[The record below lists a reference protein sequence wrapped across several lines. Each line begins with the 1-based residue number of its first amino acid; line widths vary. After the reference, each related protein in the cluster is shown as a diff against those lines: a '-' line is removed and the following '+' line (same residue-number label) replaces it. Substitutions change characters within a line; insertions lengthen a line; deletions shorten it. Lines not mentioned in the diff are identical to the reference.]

1 MVQFDA
7 RNMTLLESLVVA
19 NVYLAPEKLQEEL
32 GISKRTLQYDVE
44 KINKELDN
52 IGLDGIQS
60 VRGQGYYLLEE
71 EKPTMKEILENREAS
86 HKVFSASERRI
97 RILFFLLVTDARVI
111 IDTINECNEVSR
123 NTSLQDI
130 KQLKLALKQFN
141 LELIYD
147 RKNGNMVLGDERSIR
162 QFFIHYCM
170 NNEEIAT
177 ADQLLD
183 LMKINPMIKNQ
194 ELFPYLDKIF
204 EILAVTEKK
213 IGIRYTDEVIERI
226 GIMIFFFKERMK
238 RDCYLNEQ
246 EEHEVESFD
255 IAQEIYEQLQQT
267 EDFSINHAEITY
279 LGKLLLGASRL
290 NDDAAA
296 TGKLDIIV
304 EKIIA
309 EFERLAC
316 VNFEDHRNLKK
327 DLLLHLQPA
336 YYRLKFQIEWIN
348 PLRTDIKQSYSDV
361 YEITKKSLEPLEDLL
376 GETIPEDE
384 IAYVTI
390 LFGGYLSRKNNTLVE
405 RKKLL
410 IVCSKG
416 VGTSRM
422 IERQLSQL
430 LGERVEILEPIS
442 IREFEKGLYAP
453 DFIVSTLPIMEP
465 KAPVFIVSPILTEAQ
480 KQQLMKAIAPH
491 ILQKDSDARMLSSV
505 LDVVDQYAKVEDRE
519 KLAAKLKS
527 VLFQVQ
533 SDSQL
538 EKSPSLDELLP
549 QERIIFKES
558 VTDWQEAIRVA
569 SKPLQHEGY
578 ISKNY
583 QHAMIENIEK
593 LGPYIVIAPGIAL
606 PHASVDDGA
615 YRVGMS
621 LLRLDQPV
629 SFSSKAKDQVKLIIV
644 LASIDSYTHINA
656 LSQLTNSIMKHHL
669 LEQIEQAESA
679 AEIAA
684 MLTIK

>member
-7 RNMTLLESLVVA
+7 RNMALLESLVVA

-71 EKPTMKEILENREAS
+71 EKSTMKEILENREAS

-194 ELFPYLDKIF
+194 ELFPNLDTIF

-238 RDCYLNEQ
+238 RDCYLNEK

-316 VNFEDHRNLKK
+316 VNFEDHLNLKK

-361 YEITKKSLEPLEDLL
+361 YEITKKSLEPLEELL

-538 EKSPSLDELLP
+538 EKSPTLEELLP
-549 QERIIFKES
+549 KERIAFQES
-558 VTDWQEAIRVA
+558 VADWREAIQVA
-569 SKPLQHEGY
+569 SKSLQQEGY
-578 ISKNY
+578 ISRNY
-583 QHAMIENIEK
+583 QQAMIENIEK

-621 LLRLDQPV
+621 LLRLDKPV
-629 SFSSKAKDQVKLIIV
+629 SFSSKAKDQVRLIIV

-656 LSQLTNSIMKHHL
+656 LSQLTNLIMKHHL

>member
-7 RNMTLLESLVVA
+7 RNMMLLESLVVA

-71 EKPTMKEILENREAS
+71 EKPTIKEILENREAS

-141 LELIYD
+141 LELVYD

-194 ELFPYLDKIF
+194 ELFPKLDTIF

-213 IGIRYTDEVIERI
+213 IGIRYTDEVLERI

-238 RDCYLNEQ
+238 RNCYLNEH

-255 IAQEIYEQLQQT
+255 IAQEIYQQLQQS
-267 EDFSINHAEITY
+267 ENFNMNHAEITY

-296 TGKLDIIV
+296 EGKLDLIV

-538 EKSPSLDELLP
+538 EKSPTLEELLP
-549 QERIIFKES
+549 KERITFKES
-558 VTDWQEAIRVA
+558 VADWREAILVA
-569 SKPLQHEGY
+569 SKSLQQEGY
-578 ISKNY
+578 ISRNY

-621 LLRLDQPV
+621 LLRLNQPV

-656 LSQLTNSIMKHHL
+656 LSQLTNLIMKHHL
-669 LEQIEQAESA
+669 LEQIEQATSA

-684 MLTIK
+684 MLTIQ

>member
-7 RNMTLLESLVVA
+7 RNMALLESLVVA

-71 EKPTMKEILENREAS
+71 EKSTMKEILENREAS

-194 ELFPYLDKIF
+194 ELFPNLDTIF

-238 RDCYLNEQ
+238 RDCYLNEK

-361 YEITKKSLEPLEDLL
+361 YEITKKSLEPLEELL

-538 EKSPSLDELLP
+538 ERSPTLEELLP
-549 QERIIFKES
+549 KERITFQES
-558 VTDWQEAIRVA
+558 VADWREAIQVA
-569 SKPLQHEGY
+569 SKSLQQEGY
-578 ISKNY
+578 ISRNY
-583 QHAMIENIEK
+583 QQAMIENIEK

-621 LLRLDQPV
+621 LLRLDKPV
-629 SFSSKAKDQVKLIIV
+629 SFSSKAKDQVRLIIV

-656 LSQLTNSIMKHHL
+656 LSQLTNLIMKHHL

>member
-7 RNMTLLESLVVA
+7 RNMALLESLVVA

-71 EKPTMKEILENREAS
+71 EKSTMKEILENREAS

-194 ELFPYLDKIF
+194 ELFPNLDTIF

-238 RDCYLNEQ
+238 RDCYLNEK

-361 YEITKKSLEPLEDLL
+361 YEITKKSLEPLEELL

-384 IAYVTI
+384 VAYVTI

-538 EKSPSLDELLP
+538 EKSPTLEELLP
-549 QERIIFKES
+549 KERIIFQES
-558 VTDWQEAIRVA
+558 VADWREAIQVA
-569 SKPLQHEGY
+569 SKSLQQEGY
-578 ISKNY
+578 ISRNY
-583 QHAMIENIEK
+583 QQAMIENIEK

-621 LLRLDQPV
+621 LLRLDKPV
-629 SFSSKAKDQVKLIIV
+629 SFSSKAKDQVRLIIV

-656 LSQLTNSIMKHHL
+656 LSQLTNLIMKHHL

>member
-7 RNMTLLESLVVA
+7 RNMALLESLVVA

-71 EKPTMKEILENREAS
+71 EKSTIKEILENREAS

-194 ELFPYLDKIF
+194 ELFPNLDTIF

-238 RDCYLNEQ
+238 RDCYLNEK

-267 EDFSINHAEITY
+267 EDFSFNHAEITY

-361 YEITKKSLEPLEDLL
+361 YEITKKSLEPLEELL

-442 IREFEKGLYAP
+442 IREFEKGLYVP

-538 EKSPSLDELLP
+538 EKSPTLEELLP
-549 QERIIFKES
+549 KERITFQES
-558 VTDWQEAIRVA
+558 VADWREAIQVA
-569 SKPLQHEGY
+569 SKSLQQEGY
-578 ISKNY
+578 ISRNY
-583 QHAMIENIEK
+583 QQAMIENIEK

-621 LLRLDQPV
+621 LLRLDKTV
-629 SFSSKAKDQVKLIIV
+629 SFSSKAKDQVRLIIV

-656 LSQLTNSIMKHHL
+656 LSQLTNLIMKHHL

>member
-7 RNMTLLESLVVA
+7 RNMALLESLVVA

-71 EKPTMKEILENREAS
+71 EKSTMKEILENREAS

-194 ELFPYLDKIF
+194 ELFPNLDTIF

-238 RDCYLNEQ
+238 RDCYLNEK

-384 IAYVTI
+384 VAYVTI

-538 EKSPSLDELLP
+538 EKSPTLEELLP
-549 QERIIFKES
+549 KERIAFQES
-558 VTDWQEAIRVA
+558 VADWREAIQVA
-569 SKPLQHEGY
+569 SKSLQQEGY
-578 ISKNY
+578 ISRNY
-583 QHAMIENIEK
+583 QQAMIENIEK

-621 LLRLDQPV
+621 LLRLDKPV
-629 SFSSKAKDQVKLIIV
+629 SFSSKAKDQVRLIIV

-656 LSQLTNSIMKHHL
+656 LSQLTNLIMKHHL

>member
-7 RNMTLLESLVVA
+7 RNMVLLESLVVA

-71 EKPTMKEILENREAS
+71 EKSTMKEILENREAS
-86 HKVFSASERRI
+86 NKVFSASERRI

-238 RDCYLNEQ
+238 RDCYLDEH
-246 EEHEVESFD
+246 EEHEVESFH
-255 IAQEIYEQLQQT
+255 IAEEIYQQLQQT
-267 EDFSINHAEITY
+267 ENFSINHAEITY

-348 PLRTDIKQSYSDV
+348 PLRADIKQSYSDV

-442 IREFEKGLYAP
+442 IREFEKGLYTP

-519 KLAAKLKS
+519 KLASKLKS

-538 EKSPSLDELLP
+538 EKSPTLEELLP
-549 QERIIFKES
+549 KERITFQES
-558 VTDWQEAIRVA
+558 VADWREAIQVA
-569 SKPLQHEGY
+569 SKSLQQEGY
-578 ISKNY
+578 ISRNY

-621 LLRLDQPV
+621 LLRLDKPV

-656 LSQLTNSIMKHHL
+656 LSQLTNLIMKHHL

>member
-7 RNMTLLESLVVA
+7 RNMALLESLVVA

-71 EKPTMKEILENREAS
+71 EKSTMKEILENREAS

-183 LMKINPMIKNQ
+183 LMKINPMMKNQ
-194 ELFPYLDKIF
+194 ELFPNLDTIF

-238 RDCYLNEQ
+238 RDCYLNEK

-384 IAYVTI
+384 VAYVTI

-538 EKSPSLDELLP
+538 EKSPTLEELLP
-549 QERIIFKES
+549 KERITFQES
-558 VTDWQEAIRVA
+558 VADWREAIQVA
-569 SKPLQHEGY
+569 SKSLQQEGY
-578 ISKNY
+578 ISRNY

-621 LLRLDQPV
+621 LLRLDKPV
-629 SFSSKAKDQVKLIIV
+629 SFSSKAKDQVRLIIV

-656 LSQLTNSIMKHHL
+656 LSQLTNLIMKHHL

>member
-7 RNMTLLESLVVA
+7 RNMALLESLVVA

-71 EKPTMKEILENREAS
+71 EKTTIKEILENREAS

-141 LELIYD
+141 LELAYD

-194 ELFPYLDKIF
+194 ELFPNLDTIF

-361 YEITKKSLEPLEDLL
+361 YEITKKSLEPLEELL

-538 EKSPSLDELLP
+538 EKSPTLEELLP
-549 QERIIFKES
+549 KERITFQES
-558 VTDWQEAIRVA
+558 VADWREAIQVA
-569 SKPLQHEGY
+569 SKSLQQEGY
-578 ISKNY
+578 ISRNY

-621 LLRLDQPV
+621 LLRLDKTV

-656 LSQLTNSIMKHHL
+656 LSQLTNLIMKHHL

>member
-7 RNMTLLESLVVA
+7 RNMALLESLVVA
-19 NVYLAPEKLQEEL
+19 NIYLAPEKLQEEL

-141 LELIYD
+141 LELVYD

-194 ELFPYLDKIF
+194 ELFPKLDTIF

-213 IGIRYTDEVIERI
+213 IGIRYTDEVLERI

-238 RDCYLNEQ
+238 RNCYLNEQ

-255 IAQEIYEQLQQT
+255 IAQEIYQQLQQS
-267 EDFSINHAEITY
+267 ENFNMNHAEITY

-290 NDDAAA
+290 DDDAAA
-296 TGKLDIIV
+296 EGKLDLIV

-538 EKSPSLDELLP
+538 EKSPTLEELLP
-549 QERIIFKES
+549 KERITFKES
-558 VTDWQEAIRVA
+558 VADWREAILVA
-569 SKPLQHEGY
+569 SKSLQQEGY
-578 ISKNY
+578 ISRNY

-621 LLRLDQPV
+621 LLRLNQPV

-656 LSQLTNSIMKHHL
+656 LSQLTNLIMKHHL
-669 LEQIEQAESA
+669 LEQIEQATSA

-684 MLTIK
+684 MLTIQ

>member
-19 NVYLAPEKLQEEL
+19 NVYLAPENLQEEL

-71 EKPTMKEILENREAS
+71 EKTTIKEILENREAS

-141 LELIYD
+141 LELAYD

-194 ELFPYLDKIF
+194 ELFPNLDTIF

-296 TGKLDIIV
+296 EGKLDIIV

-361 YEITKKSLEPLEDLL
+361 YEITKKSLEPLEELL

-538 EKSPSLDELLP
+538 EKSPTLEELLP
-549 QERIIFKES
+549 KERITFQES
-558 VTDWQEAIRVA
+558 VADWREAIQVA
-569 SKPLQHEGY
+569 SKSLQQEGY
-578 ISKNY
+578 ISRNY

-615 YRVGMS
+615 YRIGMS
-621 LLRLDQPV
+621 LLRLDKTV

-656 LSQLTNSIMKHHL
+656 LSQLTNLIMKHHL

>member
-7 RNMTLLESLVVA
+7 RNMALLESLVVA

-71 EKPTMKEILENREAS
+71 EKSTMKEILENREAS

-194 ELFPYLDKIF
+194 ELFPNLDTIF

-238 RDCYLNEQ
+238 RDCYLNEK

-316 VNFEDHRNLKK
+316 VNFEDHLNLKK

-361 YEITKKSLEPLEDLL
+361 YEITKKSLEPLEELL

-538 EKSPSLDELLP
+538 ERSPTLEELLP
-549 QERIIFKES
+549 KERITFQES
-558 VTDWQEAIRVA
+558 VADWREAIQVA
-569 SKPLQHEGY
+569 SKSLQQEGY
-578 ISKNY
+578 ISRNY
-583 QHAMIENIEK
+583 QQAMIENIEK

-621 LLRLDQPV
+621 LLRLDKPV
-629 SFSSKAKDQVKLIIV
+629 SFSSKAKDQVRLIIV

-656 LSQLTNSIMKHHL
+656 LSQLTNLIMKHHL

>member
-7 RNMTLLESLVVA
+7 RNMALLESLVVA

-71 EKPTMKEILENREAS
+71 EKSTMKEILENREAS

-194 ELFPYLDKIF
+194 ELFPNLDTIF

-361 YEITKKSLEPLEDLL
+361 YEITKKSLEPLEELL

-538 EKSPSLDELLP
+538 EKSPTLEELLP
-549 QERIIFKES
+549 KERITFQES
-558 VTDWQEAIRVA
+558 VADWREAIQVA
-569 SKPLQHEGY
+569 SKSLQQEGY
-578 ISKNY
+578 ISRNY

-621 LLRLDQPV
+621 LLRLDKPV

-656 LSQLTNSIMKHHL
+656 LSQLTNLIMKHHL

>member
-7 RNMTLLESLVVA
+7 RNMALLESLVVA

-71 EKPTMKEILENREAS
+71 EKSTMKEILENREAS

-194 ELFPYLDKIF
+194 ELFPNLDTIF

-238 RDCYLNEQ
+238 RDCYLNEK

-316 VNFEDHRNLKK
+316 VNFEDHLNLKK

-442 IREFEKGLYAP
+442 IREFEKGLYVP

-538 EKSPSLDELLP
+538 EKSPTLEELLP
-549 QERIIFKES
+549 KERIAFQES
-558 VTDWQEAIRVA
+558 VADWREAIQVA
-569 SKPLQHEGY
+569 SKSLQQEGY
-578 ISKNY
+578 ISRNY

-621 LLRLDQPV
+621 LLRLDKPV
-629 SFSSKAKDQVKLIIV
+629 SFSSKAKDQVRLIIV

-656 LSQLTNSIMKHHL
+656 LSQLTNLIMKHHL

>member
-71 EKPTMKEILENREAS
+71 EKTTIKEILENREAS

-183 LMKINPMIKNQ
+183 LMKINPMLKNQ
-194 ELFPYLDKIF
+194 ELFPNLDTIF

-361 YEITKKSLEPLEDLL
+361 YEITKKSLEPLEELL

-538 EKSPSLDELLP
+538 EKSPTLEELLP
-549 QERIIFKES
+549 KERITFQES
-558 VTDWQEAIRVA
+558 VADWREAIQVA
-569 SKPLQHEGY
+569 SKSLQQEGY
-578 ISKNY
+578 ISRNY

-621 LLRLDQPV
+621 LLRLDKTV

-656 LSQLTNSIMKHHL
+656 LSQLTNLIMKHHL

>member
-7 RNMTLLESLVVA
+7 RNMALLESLVVA

-71 EKPTMKEILENREAS
+71 EKSTMKEILENRGAS

-194 ELFPYLDKIF
+194 ELFPNLDTIF

-238 RDCYLNEQ
+238 RDCYLKEQ

-361 YEITKKSLEPLEDLL
+361 YEITKKSLEPLEELL

-538 EKSPSLDELLP
+538 EKSPTLEELLP
-549 QERIIFKES
+549 KERITFQES
-558 VTDWQEAIRVA
+558 VADWREAIQVA
-569 SKPLQHEGY
+569 SKSLQQEGY
-578 ISKNY
+578 ISRNY

-621 LLRLDQPV
+621 LLRLDKPV

-656 LSQLTNSIMKHHL
+656 LSQLTNLIMKHHL

>member
-7 RNMTLLESLVVA
+7 RNMALLESLVVA

-71 EKPTMKEILENREAS
+71 EKSTMKEILENREAS

-183 LMKINPMIKNQ
+183 LMKINPMMKNQ
-194 ELFPYLDKIF
+194 ELFPNLDTIF

-238 RDCYLNEQ
+238 RDCYLNEK

-384 IAYVTI
+384 VAYVTI

-519 KLAAKLKS
+519 KLASKLKS

-538 EKSPSLDELLP
+538 EKSPTLEELLP
-549 QERIIFKES
+549 KERIIFQES
-558 VTDWQEAIRVA
+558 VADWREAIQVA
-569 SKPLQHEGY
+569 SKSLQQEGY
-578 ISKNY
+578 ISRNY
-583 QHAMIENIEK
+583 QQAMIENIEK

-621 LLRLDQPV
+621 LLRLDKPV
-629 SFSSKAKDQVKLIIV
+629 SFSSKAKDQVRLIIV

-656 LSQLTNSIMKHHL
+656 LSQLTNLIMKHHL

>member
-7 RNMTLLESLVVA
+7 RNMALLESLIVA

-246 EEHEVESFD
+246 EEHEVDSFH

-348 PLRTDIKQSYSDV
+348 PLRADIKQSYSDV

-656 LSQLTNSIMKHHL
+656 LSQLTNLIMKHHL

>member
-19 NVYLAPEKLQEEL
+19 NVYLAPENLQEEL

-71 EKPTMKEILENREAS
+71 EKTTIKEILENREAS
-86 HKVFSASERRI
+86 HVFSASERRI

-183 LMKINPMIKNQ
+183 LMKINPMLKNQ
-194 ELFPYLDKIF
+194 ELFPNLDTIF

-361 YEITKKSLEPLEDLL
+361 YEITKKSLEPLEELL

-538 EKSPSLDELLP
+538 EKSPTLEELLP
-549 QERIIFKES
+549 KERITFQES
-558 VTDWQEAIRVA
+558 VADWREAIQVA
-569 SKPLQHEGY
+569 SKSLQQEGY
-578 ISKNY
+578 ISRNY

-621 LLRLDQPV
+621 LLRLDKTV

-656 LSQLTNSIMKHHL
+656 LSQLTNLIMKHHL

>member
-7 RNMTLLESLVVA
+7 RNMALLESLVVA

-71 EKPTMKEILENREAS
+71 EKSTMKEILENREAS

-194 ELFPYLDKIF
+194 ELFPNLDTIF

-238 RDCYLNEQ
+238 RDCYLNEK

-316 VNFEDHRNLKK
+316 VNFEDHLNLKK

-361 YEITKKSLEPLEDLL
+361 YEITKKSLEPLEELL

-538 EKSPSLDELLP
+538 EKSPTLEELLP
-549 QERIIFKES
+549 KERITFQES
-558 VTDWQEAIRVA
+558 VADWREAIQVA
-569 SKPLQHEGY
+569 SKSLQQEGY
-578 ISKNY
+578 ISRNY

-621 LLRLDQPV
+621 LLRLDKPV
-629 SFSSKAKDQVKLIIV
+629 SFSSKAKDQVRLIIV

-656 LSQLTNSIMKHHL
+656 LSQLTNLIMKHHL

>member
-7 RNMTLLESLVVA
+7 RNMALLESLVVA

-71 EKPTMKEILENREAS
+71 EKSTMKEILENREAS

-194 ELFPYLDKIF
+194 ELFPNLDTIF

-238 RDCYLNEQ
+238 RDCYLNEK

-384 IAYVTI
+384 VAYVTI

-538 EKSPSLDELLP
+538 ERSPTLEELLP
-549 QERIIFKES
+549 KERITFQES
-558 VTDWQEAIRVA
+558 VADWREAIQVA
-569 SKPLQHEGY
+569 SKSLQQEGY
-578 ISKNY
+578 ISRNY
-583 QHAMIENIEK
+583 QQAMIENIEK

-621 LLRLDQPV
+621 LLRLDKTV
-629 SFSSKAKDQVKLIIV
+629 SFSSKAKDQVRLIIV

-656 LSQLTNSIMKHHL
+656 LSQLTNLIMKHHL

>member
-7 RNMTLLESLVVA
+7 RNMALLESLVVA

-71 EKPTMKEILENREAS
+71 EKSTMKEILENREAS

-194 ELFPYLDKIF
+194 ELFPNLDTIF

-238 RDCYLNEQ
+238 RDCYLNEK

-361 YEITKKSLEPLEDLL
+361 YEITKKSLEPLEELL

-538 EKSPSLDELLP
+538 ERSPTLEELLP
-549 QERIIFKES
+549 KERIAFQES
-558 VTDWQEAIRVA
+558 VADWREAIQVA
-569 SKPLQHEGY
+569 SKSLQQEGY
-578 ISKNY
+578 ISRNY

-621 LLRLDQPV
+621 LLRLDKPV
-629 SFSSKAKDQVKLIIV
+629 SFSSKAKDQVRLIIV

-656 LSQLTNSIMKHHL
+656 LSQLTNLIMKHHL

>member
-1 MVQFDA
+1 MVQFDD
-7 RNMTLLESLVVA
+7 RSMTLLESLVAA

-44 KINKELDN
+44 KINKELDD

-60 VRGQGYYLLEE
+60 VRAQGYYLLEE
-71 EKPTMKEILENREAS
+71 EKLTIKKLLENRDTRN
-86 HKVFSASERRI
+86 KVFTASERRI

-141 LELIYD
+141 LELLYD
-147 RKNGNMVLGDERSIR
+147 RKRGNIVTGDERSIR

-170 NNEEIAT
+170 NNEEIPT
-177 ADQLLD
+177 ADQLLN
-183 LMKINPMIKNQ
+183 LMKINPMIKNK
-194 ELFPYLDKIF
+194 ELFPNLDIIF

-238 RDCYLNEQ
+238 KDCYLNEQ
-246 EEHEVESFD
+246 DESKID
-255 IAQEIYEQLQQT
+255 SYEIAEEIYQQLQKT
-267 EDFSINHAEITY
+267 EDFQINHAEIVY

-290 NDDAAA
+290 NDSAAVE
-296 TGKLDIIV
+296 GKLNIIV

-316 VNFEDHRNLKK
+316 VNFEDHQSLKH

-348 PLRTDIKQSYSDV
+348 PLRADIKQSYSDV
-361 YEITKKSLEPLEDLL
+361 YEITKKSLEPLEELL

-384 IAYVTI
+384 VAYVTI

-442 IREFEKGLYAP
+442 IREFEKGIYSP
-453 DFIVSTLPIMEP
+453 DFIVSTLPIIEP
-465 KAPVFIVSPILTEAQ
+465 KAPVFIVSPIVTEVQ

-533 SDSQL
+533 PDSQL
-538 EKSPSLDELLP
+538 EKSPTLKELLP
-549 QERIIFKES
+549 KERITFKDS
-558 VTDWQEAIRVA
+558 VADWREAIQIA
-569 SKPLQHEGY
+569 SKSLQEEGY
-578 ISKNY
+578 ISKHY
-583 QHAMIENIEK
+583 QSAMIENIEK

-606 PHASVDDGA
+606 PHASVEDGA

-621 LLRLDQPV
+621 LLRLSQPV
-629 SFSSKAKDQVKLIIV
+629 SFSSKVKDQVKLIIV

-656 LSQLTNSIMKHHL
+656 LSQLTNLIMKHHL
-669 LEQIEQAESA
+669 LEQIEKA
-679 AEIAA
+679 ATASEIAE
-684 MLTIK
+684 MLIIK